1 MTIINFMFIK
11 WQTQFKAFLGSKMQQ
26 KILIIWSRRGRSYPR
41 VFEKTMVVRVARE
54 TQT

>member
-1 MTIINFMFIK
+1 MTIISFMFIK

-41 VFEKTMVVRVARE
+41 LFEKNMLVRVARE
-54 TQT
+54 IRT